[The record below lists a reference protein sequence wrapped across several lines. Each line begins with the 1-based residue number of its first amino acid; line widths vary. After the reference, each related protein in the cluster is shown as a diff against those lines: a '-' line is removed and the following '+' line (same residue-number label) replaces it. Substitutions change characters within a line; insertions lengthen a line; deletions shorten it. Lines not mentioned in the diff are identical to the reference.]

1 MSNSVRRAAPVESW
15 VGQPARYG
23 CIAVL
28 RLPTSPAIRAA
39 LTERLAFLQMYT
51 DAQFKAP
58 HARELQLLSARTSQ
72 LFAYRFDQPGP
83 DLVGSG
89 YPGT

>member
-1 MSNSVRRAAPVESW
+1 MKVRFSVDGSTPLVS
-15 VGQPARYG
+15 
-23 CIAVL
+23 
-28 RLPTSPAIRAA
+28 TSPNPPSSRAA
-39 LTERLAFLQMYT
+39 LTRRLAFLQMYT

-58 HARELQLLSARTSQ
+58 HARELQLLSARTTQ